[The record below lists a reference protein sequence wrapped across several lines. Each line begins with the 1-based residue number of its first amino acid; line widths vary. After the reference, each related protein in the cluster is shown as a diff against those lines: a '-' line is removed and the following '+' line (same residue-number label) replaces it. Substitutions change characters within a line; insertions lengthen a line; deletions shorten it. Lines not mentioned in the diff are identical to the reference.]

1 MEQIHIIA
9 LSLIAV
15 ILVLVIIFF
24 RFFIRRSQKSSSEAQ
39 IEYIAGLNYL
49 IDGQNEKALEHLRKS
64 VRLDTE
70 LIDAYIK
77 IGDILRSEGYAEKA
91 IKVHRDLLVRR
102 DLLHLK
108 RTAILKS
115 LARDY
120 KANKDFHQAVTTCEQ
135 ILELDRHDA
144 NSKDFLLSVYEEMK
158 DWRNAFDLL
167 KKNSTISKSKKAST
181 LACYKVEE
189 GLALTKLKKEH
200 EARLCYREAIK
211 FDKKCS
217 AAFLE
222 LAHSYIR
229 EKRLKDA
236 LTALKQLVQNNP
248 DNAELAF
255 TRLKEV
261 LFDLGQFGNLEKM
274 YLELINSNPKVIEA
288 HLGLAEMFEKKGEY
302 LKAVDICKSAMEI
315 DPHRL
320 DIKLMLVRLKSTLG
334 MNEDAVNI
342 ARKLAEEIVE
352 DHHNYICEKCGFHDH
367 VYFWHCPQC
376 KAWNSTKRVKSAY
389 H

>member
-1 MEQIHIIA
+1 MELIHIIA
-9 LSLIAV
+9 LCLIAV
-15 ILVLVIIFF
+15 IFILVIVFF
-24 RFFIRRSQKSSSEAQ
+24 RFFRRRQKCADESQ

-77 IGDILRSEGYAEKA
+77 IGDILRNQSYAEKA

-102 DLLHLK
+102 ELNNSK

-115 LARDY
+115 LAQDY
-120 KANKDFHQAVTTCEQ
+120 KDNKDFRQAVMTCEQ
-135 ILELDRHDA
+135 VLEINRHDA
-144 NSKDFLLSVYEEMK
+144 NCKDFLLSVYEEMK
-158 DWRNAFDLL
+158 DWRNAFDIL
-167 KKNSTISKSKKAST
+167 KKNNSIPKAKKAST
-181 LACYKVEE
+181 LACYKIEE

-229 EKRLKDA
+229 DKRLKDA

-248 DNAELAF
+248 DNVELAF

-261 LFDLGQFGNLEKM
+261 LFDLGQFGDLEKM
-274 YLELINSNPKVIEA
+274 YLELIKTNPEVVEA
-288 HLGLAEMFEKKGEY
+288 RLGLAEMFEKKGEY
-302 LKAVDICKSAMEI
+302 LKAVDICNSAIKTE
-315 DPHRL
+315 PQRL
-320 DIKLMLVRLKSTLG
+320 DIKLMLIRLKSKLG

-352 DHHNYICEKCGFHDH
+352 DHHNYICEKCGFHDN